1 MAKYYYKTAEDS
13 AMGKNITAFWDECK
27 KVEKKAEQYA
37 MRMGAVEF
45 FFSPEG
51 FTGGVE
57 WLVFEKPER
66 VNTERWKEGEAID
79 GVRVWKP
86 NVTTVLHRGEHGR
99 VYSTFESPHKKA
111 KNLLRNGKRTKFTRG
126 KHQGKYSRSFLGA
139 VAAEKERLALPVVS
153 MDSFYEL
160 LQLKR
165 ISKTPGHKEMSLA
178 NAPTFFLYKGDY
190 YVSCDD
196 PSESKDFELINF
208 EKYRFNRNMALN
220 EINGGVDLPLQ

>member
-13 AMGKNITAFWDECK
+13 AMGKQITAFWDECK

-57 WLVFEKPER
+57 WLVFENPEH
-66 VNTERWKEGEAID
+66 VNTERWKEGEPID
-79 GVRVWKP
+79 GIRVWKP

-99 VYSTFESPHKKA
+99 VYTTFESPHKKA
-111 KNLLRNGKRTKFTRG
+111 KTRLINGKRTKFSWG
-126 KHQGKYSRSFLGA
+126 KHQGKYSRAFLSA
-139 VAAEKERLALPVVS
+139 VRAEKERMALPVVS
-153 MDSFYEL
+153 MASFFEL

-165 ISKTPGHKEMSLA
+165 ISKEKKSKMVSLA
-178 NAPTFFLYKGDY
+178 NAPTFFLYKGEY

-196 PSESKDFELINF
+196 PSESNDFELINF

-220 EINGGVDLPLQ
+220 EINGGMNLPLQ